1 MAPKLSGKVLVIG
14 SINTDFIIH
23 SSIPIPGQ
31 TIIGNTYEKRIG
43 GKGANQAVAASRIST
58 NVSFVGRIGKDSE
71 GILLKESLHANGV
84 SQEYLLESENPVNSG
99 TAFVV
104 VDSTG
109 ENAIS
114 VIPGANHS
122 LSIMQIESSID
133 NFLPDV
139 ILLQAEINVDVLK
152 EVLKKY
158 STKSRVIFNLAP
170 FINIPKDLVV
180 NCNPLIVNE
189 LEAQELLG
197 IEIKESYEEIS
208 NIFSKICKSAIVTLG
223 SQGALICVE
232 NTYEKIPAL
241 PIKQVID
248 STGAGDAFVGSFAAF
263 VASGLPIKEASRKA
277 AKFAGISVSRP
288 GGFDSY
294 PEISEI

>member
-1 MAPKLSGKVLVIG
+1 MIG

-58 NVSFVGRIGKDSE
+58 NVSFVGRIGKDGE

-84 SQEYLLESENPVNSG
+84 STEYLLESENAVNSG

-122 LSIMQIESSID
+122 LSIEQIKSSID
-133 NFLPDV
+133 KFLPDV

-170 FINIPKDLVV
+170 FINIPKDLVI
-180 NCNPLIVNE
+180 NCSPLIVNE
-189 LEAQELLG
+189 LEAKDLLG
-197 IEIKESYEEIS
+197 VEIKENYQEITDA
-208 NIFSKICKSAIVTLG
+208 FSKICKSAIVTLG
-223 SQGALICVE
+223 SQGVLICE
-232 NTYEKIPAL
+232 ESRYERIPAL
-241 PIKQVID
+241 PIKHVID
-248 STGAGDAFVGSFAAF
+248 STGAGDAFVGSCAAYI
-263 VASGLPIKEASRKA
+263 ASGLPIKEASRKA
-277 AKFAGISVSRP
+277 TKFAGISVSRP

-294 PEISEI
+294 PEIEEI

>member
-1 MAPKLSGKVLVIG
+1 MTPKLSGKVLVIG

-31 TIIGNTYEKRIG
+31 TIIGNTYAKRIG
-43 GKGANQAVAASRIST
+43 GKGANQAVAASRISE

-71 GILLKESLHANGV
+71 GMLLKDSLHANEV
-84 SQEYLLESENPVNSG
+84 STEYLLESENEVNSG

-122 LSIMQIESSID
+122 LSIKQIEASID
-133 NFLPDV
+133 KFSPDV
-139 ILLQAEINVDVLK
+139 ILLQAEINIDVLI

-158 STKSRVIFNLAP
+158 STKSKVIINLAP
-170 FINIPKDLVV
+170 FFNISKDLLF

-189 LEAQELLG
+189 LEAKDLLG
-197 IEIKESYEEIS
+197 FEIKENYHEVAEA
-208 NIFSKICKSAIVTLG
+208 FSKICNSAIVTLG
-223 SQGALICVE
+223 SQGALICE
-232 NTYEKIPAL
+232 GNTYEKIPAFS
-241 PIKQVID
+241 IKHVID
-248 STGAGDAFVGSFAAF
+248 STGAGDAFVGSFAAL
-263 VASGLPIKEASRKA
+263 VASGLPIKEASIKA
-277 AKFAGISVSRP
+277 TKFAGISVSRP

>member
-1 MAPKLSGKVLVIG
+1 MVPKLSGKVLVIG

-31 TIIGNTYEKRIG
+31 TIIGNTYAKRIG
-43 GKGANQAVAASRIST
+43 GKGANQAVAASRISK

-71 GILLKESLHANGV
+71 GILLKDSLHVNGV
-84 SQEYLLESENPVNSG
+84 STEYLNESEHVNNSG

-104 VDSTG
+104 VDSEG

-114 VIPGANHS
+114 VIPGANYS
-122 LSIMQIESSID
+122 LTIEQIESAITE
-133 NFLPDV
+133 FLPDV
-139 ILLQAEINVDVLK
+139 ILLQAEINIDVLK

-158 STKSRVIFNLAP
+158 HTKARIIFNLAP
-170 FINIPKDLVV
+170 YFNISKELLN
-180 NCNPLIVNE
+180 NCDPLIVNE
-189 LEAQELLG
+189 IEAQELLRMD
-197 IEIKESYEEIS
+197 IKENHQEIADA
-208 NIFSKICKSAIVTLG
+208 FSKICKSAIVTLG

-232 NTYEKIPAL
+232 KTYEKIPAL

-263 VASGLPIKEASRKA
+263 IASGLLIKEASRKA
-277 AKFAGISVSRP
+277 TKFAGISVSRP
-288 GGFDSY
+288 GGFGSY
-294 PEISEI
+294 PEIKEI